1 MASSSNA
8 DRLRDALNMNPRR
21 YTNLLNRFGEDG
33 SDARAAGLE
42 IINMVADRQ
51 DQLQQQHQQQQ
62 HPEPT
67 NDIIPLLQQQTT
79 AINDLIVVNHTTNV
93 IRSHNRSPGR
103 LKPP

>member
-42 IINMVADRQ
+42 LINMVADRQ
-51 DQLQQQHQQQQ
+51 DQLQQQQN
-62 HPEPT
+62 PDPT
-67 NDIIPLLQQQTT
+67 NDILPLLQQQTT